1 MSDDDVCYVASS
13 DGFLG
18 PTMAGCNGLKPCSTC
33 DKRSLECLYTP
44 TSLETGSQEPL
55 GSPSKRRHTD
65 NSPRAI
71 KLESGQTITTHTP
84 FLASWDQSTNRLA
97 MSLAEIEP
105 LEPNPKKL
113 MGTSRHLL
121 TSNDREFDTRSRISN
136 VSGAADEFTV
146 MFLPRML
153 QDKTGRLQ
161 YVGESGSLAYLQLIR
176 IIVESVYGPSSFTDD
191 PERHNFVENRIELP
205 SGTRPTGV
213 LPDRKTADILVESFF
228 TNTSG
233 LVEVFHKADFLQQ
246 VEECYSDPLNT
257 SSVDLCLLN
266 LVFAIGLVIA
276 RPLQGT
282 NEATV
287 IQGLHSEP
295 ANRAELFFRNAKTHG
310 PDSGF
315 EDADFWSIQ
324 ALILMSLYTL
334 SISNRNASHAYHG
347 MAVRSAQA
355 LGLHREESMPVF
367 KPHVIRLRRNVWKT
381 LFVLDRILAASLG
394 RPITISLEDCSE
406 YVLDHSIGTTTD
418 EHMMSETTDPEALD
432 AAVNSCYIIGLTLK
446 KIYAER
452 KASTLA
458 AQGIADRLEDWE
470 RQLHGNLHCQRLID
484 ASIDSAQAIASLHIN
499 LLHCHSV
506 LLLTRPFFLYLLKMG
521 CDDLSRSSK
530 KSPHVSSR
538 LDKFSQACVEASQ
551 RTIVLARAALD
562 AEYLPQCNPFVIYF
576 VFSAALIILSNEF
589 ASLYRNPD
597 ADKSISSA
605 LIILQ
610 YCKEMDA
617 QAERV
622 LDIIENFHRANMEKQ
637 DTAKKIHLPGRKTPT
652 MLHTFQCDT
661 VPPFFHTIKAEQQEF
676 YTNDVAPTK
685 ERQIAGL
692 STSTLEQAM
701 RPMMAPM
708 LQQPSPEGSVSLNS
722 GIATASMAPGMEAL
736 GSNDPEFDLD
746 SLWQGWQ
753 HPAPTGNMGIPPP
766 LHHMDQFGSYG
777 LHQPPMPHGNG
788 LNSHIQPFPPSNFR

>member
-1 MSDDDVCYVASS
+1 MSDDDDMCYVAFSG
-13 DGFLG
+13 GFLG
-18 PTMAGCNGLKPCSTC
+18 LTMAGCNGLKPCSTC

-71 KLESGQTITTHTP
+71 KLESGQTVATHTP
-84 FLASWDQSTNRLA
+84 FLASWDQSTNRSA

-105 LEPNPKKL
+105 LEPSPKKL
-113 MGTSRHLL
+113 MGTSRHLI
-121 TSNDREFDTRSRISN
+121 TNSDREFDTRSRISN
-136 VSGAADEFTV
+136 VSGAADEITV

-176 IIVESVYGPSSFTDD
+176 IIVENVSGPSDFTDD
-191 PERHNFVENRIELP
+191 PQRHNIVENRIEL
-205 SGTRPTGV
+205 SQDTRLTGV
-213 LPDRKTADILVESFF
+213 LPDRNTADILVESFF
-228 TNTSG
+228 INTSG
-233 LVEVFHKADFLQQ
+233 LVEVFHKAEFVQL
-246 VEECYSDPLNT
+246 VEDCYIDPLST
-257 SSVDLCLLN
+257 SSADLCLLN

-282 NEATV
+282 NEAAV
-287 IQGLHSEP
+287 IRSLHSKP
-295 ANRAELFFRNAKTHG
+295 NRAELFFRNARNHG

-324 ALILMSLYTL
+324 ALILMSLYML

-355 LGLHREESMPVF
+355 LGLHREESMAVF
-367 KPHVIRLRRNVWKT
+367 KPHVIHLRRNVWKT
-381 LFVLDRILAASLG
+381 LLVLDRILAASLG

-406 YVLDHSIGTTTD
+406 YVLNHSAGTTSD
-418 EHMMSETTDPEALD
+418 EHMMSEITDPVALD
-432 AAVNSCYIIGLTLK
+432 AAVKSCHLIGLTLK

-452 KASTLA
+452 KVSTLV

-470 RQLHGNLHCQRLID
+470 RQLHGNLHCQRLVD
-484 ASIDSAQAIASLHIN
+484 RSIDSAQA
-499 LLHCHSV
+499 
-506 LLLTRPFFLYLLKMG
+506 
-521 CDDLSRSSK
+521 
-530 KSPHVSSR
+530 
-538 LDKFSQACVEASQ
+538 ACVEASQ

-589 ASLYRNPD
+589 ASLYHNPD
-597 ADKSISSA
+597 ADKSIDSA
-605 LIILQ
+605 LMILQ
-610 YCKEMDA
+610 YCGEMDI

-622 LDIIENFHRANMEKQ
+622 LDIVQNFHHANMDRP
-637 DTAKKIHLPGRKTPT
+637 DTAKKIHLPGRKIPT
-652 MLHTFQCDT
+652 MLHTFQCNT
-661 VPPFFHTIKAEQQEF
+661 MPPFFHTIKAEPQEL
-676 YTNDVAPTK
+676 YANDVAPTK
-685 ERQIAGL
+685 ERQISAL
-692 STSTLEQAM
+692 SASSLEQAM
-701 RPMMAPM
+701 RPMMGPM

-736 GSNDPEFDLD
+736 GSSDPEFDMD
-746 SLWQGWQ
+746 SLWQGW
-753 HPAPTGNMGIPPP
+753 HTPTGSMGIPPP
-766 LHHMDQFGSYG
+766 MHHHMEPFGSYG
-777 LHQPPMPHGNG
+777 LQPPMPHGSG
-788 LNSHIQPFPPSNFR
+788 LNSHVQTYPPANFR

>member
-1 MSDDDVCYVASS
+1 MSDDDDMCYVAFSG
-13 DGFLG
+13 GFLG
-18 PTMAGCNGLKPCSTC
+18 LTMAGCNGLKPCSTC

-71 KLESGQTITTHTP
+71 KLESGQTVATHTP
-84 FLASWDQSTNRLA
+84 FLASWDQSTNRSA

-105 LEPNPKKL
+105 LEPSPKKL
-113 MGTSRHLL
+113 MGTSRHLIAN
-121 TSNDREFDTRSRISN
+121 SDREFDTRSRISN
-136 VSGAADEFTV
+136 VSGAADEITV

-176 IIVESVYGPSSFTDD
+176 IIVENVSGPSDFTDD
-191 PERHNFVENRIELP
+191 PQRHNIVENRIEL
-205 SGTRPTGV
+205 SQDTRLTGV
-213 LPDRKTADILVESFF
+213 LPDRNTADILVESFF
-228 TNTSG
+228 INTSG
-233 LVEVFHKADFLQQ
+233 LVEVFHKAEFVQL
-246 VEECYSDPLNT
+246 VEDCYSDPLST
-257 SSVDLCLLN
+257 SSADLCLLN

-282 NEATV
+282 NEAAV
-287 IQGLHSEP
+287 IRSLHSKP
-295 ANRAELFFRNAKTHG
+295 NRAELFFRNARNHG

-324 ALILMSLYTL
+324 ALILMSLYML

-355 LGLHREESMPVF
+355 LGLHREESMAVF

-381 LFVLDRILAASLG
+381 LLVLDRILAASLG

-406 YVLDHSIGTTTD
+406 YVLDRSTGTTSD
-418 EHMMSETTDPEALD
+418 EHMMSEITDPVALD
-432 AAVNSCYIIGLTLK
+432 AAVKSCHLIGLTLK

-452 KASTLA
+452 KVSTLV

-470 RQLHGNLHCQRLID
+470 RQLHGNLHCQRLVD
-484 ASIDSAQAIASLHIN
+484 RSIDSAQAVTSLHIN

-521 CDDLSRSSK
+521 CDDLSRSTK
-530 KSPHVSSR
+530 KPPHISSR

-589 ASLYRNPD
+589 ASLYHNPD
-597 ADKSISSA
+597 ANKSIDSA
-605 LIILQ
+605 LMILQ
-610 YCKEMDA
+610 YCGEMDI

-622 LDIIENFHRANMEKQ
+622 LDIVQNFHHANMDRP
-637 DTAKKIHLPGRKTPT
+637 DTAKKIHLPGRKIPT
-652 MLHTFQCDT
+652 MLHTFQCNT
-661 VPPFFHTIKAEQQEF
+661 MPPFFHTIKAEPQEL
-676 YTNDVAPTK
+676 YANDVAPTK
-685 ERQIAGL
+685 ERQISAL
-692 STSTLEQAM
+692 SASSLEQAM
-701 RPMMAPM
+701 RPMMGPM

-736 GSNDPEFDLD
+736 GSSDPEFDMD
-746 SLWQGWQ
+746 SLWQGW
-753 HPAPTGNMGIPPP
+753 HTPTGSMGIPPP
-766 LHHMDQFGSYG
+766 MHHHMEQFGSYG
-777 LHQPPMPHGNG
+777 LHQPPMPHGSG
-788 LNSHIQPFPPSNFR
+788 LNSHVQTYPPANFR